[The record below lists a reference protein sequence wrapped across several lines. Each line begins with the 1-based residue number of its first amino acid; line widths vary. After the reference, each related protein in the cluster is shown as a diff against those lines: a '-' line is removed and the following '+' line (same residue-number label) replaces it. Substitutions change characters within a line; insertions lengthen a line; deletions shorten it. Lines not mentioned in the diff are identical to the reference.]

1 MKIGFVC
8 VEEVKA
14 ALRVRSEVTL
24 ITMLRPKTS
33 CGNDF
38 RTFWISFGQA
48 KLVVIEMFIVAFSIA
63 SDF

>member
-1 MKIGFVC
+1 MINMF
-8 VEEVKA
+8 
-14 ALRVRSEVTL
+14 
-24 ITMLRPKTS
+24 RPKTG

-38 RTFWISFGQA
+38 RAFWISFSQA